1 MFLINKIR
9 LEEIIP
15 MFFDSDE
22 WMILKKKLQIF
33 FVLSE
38 TFYYFL
44 FLIDTSDL
52 KNVILIFLVFS
63 DSF

>member
-1 MFLINKIR
+1 MFLVNKIR
-9 LEEIIP
+9 LEEIIR
-15 MFFDSDE
+15 MVFVSDK
-22 WMILKKKLQIF
+22 WMILKKILLIF
-33 FVLSE
+33 FVLSD

-52 KNVILIFLVFS
+52 KNVILIFFVFS